1 MYLAPFLRT
10 YRTEMDWSQTK
21 LFEASG
27 VARRTITRAENGE
40 RVSQEILGKLSLA
53 LGLTHWTELV
63 DNRDALTSQHTK
75 TDIALKVGKFYLKTL
90 WQSHV
95 LTLIVL
101 FYLFVT
107 GNIADVPSSVDSV
120 VRYCLLTSCLIVP
133 LANLLNYQHFSIEP
147 QRSLPLTKIDIEQTL
162 TRKRYS
168 NKSMITTGLIA
179 VLFMFLI
186 QDKHVLASY
195 GVWYL
200 LTTGLIIKS
209 TQKVKLTRK

>member
-1 MYLAPFLRT
+1 MPVKQSMYLAPFLRT

-40 RVSQEILGKLSLA
+40 RVSQEILEKLSLA

-63 DNRDALTSQHTK
+63 DNRDALTSQHAK

-107 GNIADVPSSVDSV
+107 GNIADVPSSLDSV

-133 LANLLNYQHFSIEP
+133 LAN
-147 QRSLPLTKIDIEQTL
+147 
-162 TRKRYS
+162 
-168 NKSMITTGLIA
+168 
-179 VLFMFLI
+179 
-186 QDKHVLASY
+186 
-195 GVWYL
+195 
-200 LTTGLIIKS
+200 
-209 TQKVKLTRK
+209 